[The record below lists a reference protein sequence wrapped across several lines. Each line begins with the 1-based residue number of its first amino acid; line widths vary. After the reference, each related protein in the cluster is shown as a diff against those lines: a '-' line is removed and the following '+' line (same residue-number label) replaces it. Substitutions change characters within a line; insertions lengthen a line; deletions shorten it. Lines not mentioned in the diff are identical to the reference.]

1 MTPSSAAGEASRPLK
16 VALALESDG
25 PGGAEWTLIHLANGL
40 RSRGHSVLPILPEKG
55 VGWLGAQLESRG
67 FPTRTF
73 RLDHPLDAGCV
84 LRLRRLFREEGVSV
98 VHPHEFTLSVFA
110 TTAAAL
116 ASVPAIVTL
125 HSAQRFPERMR
136 RRIAIRWAARQA
148 FAATT
153 VSEATK
159 TEIVRRLG
167 MRGEEWRVI
176 VNGVPTPEGH
186 RERVRQELGIQ
197 PDARLLLA
205 VGNLY
210 SVKGHDVLVRAMA
223 AVARRENLPTWTLAV
238 AGRGEEREGLERLAR
253 ELEVDS
259 KVVFLGFRED
269 VGDLLHAADLFVH
282 PSRSEGLPLAVIE
295 AMSVGLPVV
304 ASDVG
309 GIPEVV
315 SDGVTGILVPPEDVD
330 SLAAG
335 IASLLADPARAEAI
349 GETGRRAARDAYG
362 IDRMVERYL
371 ELYRAALDAAR

>member
-1 MTPSSAAGEASRPLK
+1 
-16 VALALESDG
+16 
-25 PGGAEWTLIHLANGL
+25 
-40 RSRGHSVLPILPEKG
+40 
-55 VGWLGAQLESRG
+55 
-67 FPTRTF
+67 
-73 RLDHPLDAGCV
+73 LDAGCV
-84 LRLRRLFREEGVSV
+84 LRLRRLFREEEVSV